1 MAEFSNKIIDA
12 YYINSDYSVI
22 EILFKDD
29 NDKIHAYAIQ
39 ADPEQ
44 NNYKEFLAEGWDLD
58 RLVESTAE
66 YKRRSSASLNTA
78 IQIAADELVK
88 KSKVYQLEQKHNEIE
103 FSKDMDDEF
112 FNMLIDNNKDKE
124 FIFKFKLWALQLD
137 IIKKASKEVKTNMR
151 KAKSILDGMEIINGV
166 EK

>member
-12 YYINSDYSVI
+12 YYINADYSLI

-29 NDKIHAYAIQ
+29 NDKIHSYAVQ

-44 NNYKEFLAEGWDLD
+44 NSYKEFLAEGWDLD
-58 RLVESTAE
+58 RLVDSTAE
-66 YKRRSSASLNTA
+66 YKRRSSATLNTV
-78 IQIAADELVK
+78 IQKAADELVK
-88 KSKVYQLEQKHNEIE
+88 ASELYQVEKKHNEIE
-103 FSKDMDDEF
+103 AIQTMDDEF
-112 FNMLIDNNKDKE
+112 FNILFNNNKDKE

-137 IIKKASKEVKTNMR
+137 SIKKSSKEVKTNLR
-151 KAKSILDGMEIINGV
+151 KAKSIFEGMEIINGV